1 MTKVNYILHLQA
13 VFQQFSKD
21 NRLNPT
27 HVSLYM
33 AFFQLWN
40 HNRFPEQFHVNREE
54 VMNLSKI
61 GSKSTYHR
69 CVKELNHY
77 KYLVYNP
84 SHNPFKGSQI
94 NMLIFHPVLDAAS
107 DKNTQK
113 YPNESIVSNS
123 RQVLKQAVDLTV
135 PNQGQAVDL
144 TVPNQV
150 QALVRIY
157 KHNKQIEN
165 NNKLYKLTEPKNV
178 KIVIEFFKSKKW
190 PTTEA
195 QKFYNYYQSI
205 GWKLGGKTKIVN
217 WQATAQNWMLKAEE
231 IKNEKA
237 VTLSAVERLQNK
249 DNLNV
254 RESDNLHTTKNK
266 NYNQPL

>member
-1 MTKVNYILHLQA
+1 MPPINYIRHLNA
-13 VFQQFSKD
+13 IFLLFTKD
-21 NRLNPT
+21 SRLNPT

-40 HNRFPEQFHVNREE
+40 HNRFPKQFYVNREE
-54 VMNLSKI
+54 VMKLSKI

-69 CVKELNHY
+69 CIKELDHY
-77 KYLVYNP
+77 KYLIYFP

-94 NMLIFHPVLDAAS
+94 KMLIFGTTSGQALD
-107 DKNTQK
+107 
-113 YPNESIVSNS
+113 
-123 RQVLKQAVDLTV
+123 LGV
-135 PNQGQAVDL
+135 PNQG
-144 TVPNQV
+144 

-165 NNKLYKLTEPKNV
+165 NNKLYKLPEPKNE

-217 WQATAQNWMLKAEE
+217 WQATAKNWMLKAEE

-237 VTLSAVERLQNK
+237 VTLSAVERSQNK
-249 DNLNV
+249 DNLNA
-254 RESDNLHTTKNK
+254 REGGNLHTTKNK

>member
-1 MTKVNYILHLQA
+1 M
-13 VFQQFSKD
+13 FQQFSKD

-69 CVKELNHY
+69 CLKELNHY
-77 KYLVYNP
+77 KYLIYHP

-94 NMLIFHPVLDAAS
+94 NMLVFS
-107 DKNTQK
+107 SR
-113 YPNESIVSNS
+113 ESGNLIKQSQSHLESTVPNS
-123 RQVLKQAVDLTV
+123 RQVLGQAVDLTV
-135 PNQGQAVDL
+135 PNQGQAV
-144 TVPNQV
+144 
-150 QALVRIY
+150 VRIY

-165 NNKLYKLTEPKNV
+165 NNKRYKLEEPKNV

-237 VTLSAVERLQNK
+237 VTLSAVERLQNR
-249 DNLNV
+249 DNLNA

>member
-1 MTKVNYILHLQA
+1 MNYIKHLNA

-40 HNRFPEQFHVNREE
+40 HNRFPEQFHFNREE

-77 KYLVYNP
+77 KNLIYHP
-84 SHNPFKGSQI
+84 SHNPFKGSKI
-94 NMLIFHPVLDAAS
+94 NMLIFGTTS
-107 DKNTQK
+107 G
-113 YPNESIVSNS
+113 
-123 RQVLKQAVDLTV
+123 QAVDLIV
-135 PNQGQAVDL
+135 PNQGQAL
-144 TVPNQV
+144 VP
-150 QALVRIY
+150 LY

-165 NNKLYKLTEPKNV
+165 NNKLYKLAQPKNQNV
-178 KIVIEFFKSKKW
+178 VIEFFKSKKW

-195 QKFYNYYQSI
+195 QKFYNHYQSI
-205 GWKLGGKTKIVN
+205 GWKLGGKTKIVD
-217 WQATAQNWMLKAEE
+217 WKAAAQNWMLKSEE

-237 VTLSAVERLQNK
+237 VTLSAVERSQNK
-249 DNLNV
+249 DNLK
-254 RESDNLHTTKNK
+254 TTKNK

>member
-1 MTKVNYILHLQA
+1 

-69 CVKELNHY
+69 CLKELNHY
-77 KYLVYNP
+77 KYLIYHP
-84 SHNPFKGSQI
+84 SHNPFKGSKI
-94 NMLIFHPVLDAAS
+94 NMLIFGTTS
-107 DKNTQK
+107 G
-113 YPNESIVSNS
+113 
-123 RQVLKQAVDLTV
+123 QAVDLTV

-144 TVPNQV
+144 AVPNQG
-150 QALVRIY
+150 QALVPLY

-165 NNKLYKLTEPKNV
+165 INKLDQPKNQKV
-178 KIVIEFFKSKKW
+178 VINFFELQNWPINEAKK
-190 PTTEA
+190 
-195 QKFYNYYQSI
+195 FFNHYQGI
-205 GWKLGGKTKIVN
+205 GWKVGGKTKIVN
-217 WQATAQNWMLKAEE
+217 WQATAKNWMLKAEE
-231 IKNEKA
+231 IKTQNQQSKN
-237 VTLSAVERLQNK
+237 VTLSLSK
-249 DNLNV
+249 GTDNLK
-254 RESDNLHTTKNK
+254 TTKDK
-266 NYNQPL
+266 NYSQPL